1 MNFDKCVKVTVYA
14 KDTIDPTFHA
24 DVTLWLSPRDL
35 SSMKDV
41 YDESNQTVQEKR
53 LFVPC
58 TFDQQILDVE
68 TVAMDVENADDE
80 IIIELTDGGTV
91 PGDENVICQLRFTR
105 ERFKDLLNHGNG
117 ELGKSG
123 RIE

>member
-14 KDTIDPTFHA
+14 KDTIDPTFRA
-24 DVTLWLSPRDL
+24 DVTLWLSHKDL
-35 SSMKDV
+35 SSMEDV
-41 YDESNQTVQEKR
+41 YDKSNQTVQEKR

-68 TVAMDVENADDE
+68 TVALDVKNVDNEVIVDL
-80 IIIELTDGGTV
+80 IEHSPEL
-91 PGDENVICQLRFTR
+91 GDENVICQLRFMR
-105 ERFKDLLNHGNG
+105 WRFKDLLNHCNG